1 MITVVYN
8 GAGEIA
14 RTIESTLEQDHPDVE
29 VIVVDGQSNDGTQAI
44 VAGYGDAID
53 IFLSESDRG
62 IYDAMN
68 KGLALAS
75 GEFVLMMNCGD
86 RFAAADA
93 LSCAAAATRPGVEQ
107 AVFGAWERS
116 NGHDRRTRCVPVLP
130 TAYFNHQ
137 SVLYSRSLHTRFGAY
152 VDTPGFSAA
161 DYLFFSTL
169 LCSTSVECRSLDE
182 TIAVIDIGG
191 VSAGLQT
198 ISQKMAIDHL
208 FGRAGRMRMLAVL
221 ALHPAY
227 HRIKRLLRG
236 SP

>member
-1 MITVVYN
+1 M
-8 GAGEIA
+8 
-14 RTIESTLEQDHPDVE
+14 S
-29 VIVVDGQSNDGTQAI
+29 
-44 VAGYGDAID
+44 GYGSAVD
-53 IFLSESDRG
+53 IFVSEPDRG

-93 LSCAAAATRPGVEQ
+93 LSCAAAATLPGVEQ
-107 AVFGAWERS
+107 AVFGAWERL
-116 NGHDRRTRCVPVLP
+116 NNRGQRTRCEPALP

-137 SVLYSRSLHTRFGAY
+137 SVLYSRSLHRRFGAY

-169 LCSTSVECRSLDE
+169 LCSDAVECRSLDK
-182 TIAVIDIGG
+182 TIAIIDVGG

-198 ISQKMAIDHL
+198 MSQKLAIDHL
-208 FGRAGRMRMLAVL
+208 FGRAGRLRMLAVL

-227 HRIKRLLRG
+227 NRAKKLLGRQR
-236 SP
+236 